1 MTPDSRAHL
10 VKALILD
17 EGARNFPYKDTVGKL
32 TIGVGRNLDD
42 RGLSDAEI
50 GVLLENDIALVV
62 DELDRHL
69 PWWREMNDVRQRA
82 LANMCFNLGWPKL
95 RGFVN
100 TLAAMQR
107 GDYQVAA
114 DGMRASLWARQVG
127 ARARRLAREMETG
140 TTDLPGTVRA

>member
-42 RGLSDAEI
+42 RGLSDREI
-50 GVLLENDIALVV
+50 GVLLENDITIVV

>member
-17 EGARNFPYKDTVGKL
+17 EGVRNFPYKDTVGKL

-42 RGLSDAEI
+42 RGLSDQEI
-50 GVLLENDIALVV
+50 GVLLENDIAIVV
-62 DELDRHL
+62 EELDRHL
-69 PWWREMNDVRQRA
+69 PWWREMNDVRQRV

-140 TTDLPGTVRA
+140 ATDLPGTVRA

>member
-17 EGARNFPYKDTVGKL
+17 EGVRNFPYKDTVGKL

-42 RGLSDAEI
+42 RGLSDQEI
-50 GVLLENDIALVV
+50 GVLLENDIAIVV
-62 DELDRHL
+62 EELDRHL
-69 PWWREMNDVRQRA
+69 PWWREMNDVRQRV

>member
-42 RGLSDAEI
+42 RGLSDQEI
-50 GVLLENDIALVV
+50 GVLLENDIAIVV

-69 PWWREMNDVRQRA
+69 PWWREMNDVRQRV

-127 ARARRLAREMETG
+127 HRAKRLAWEMETG